1 MGTMRGYKDSCNGLS
16 RICSKWALAQT
27 PRDSTAAALLEVADD
42 SEIEL
47 LNVALK
53 THGPRNASPSPAL
66 RWCKVDG
73 VADEAKQTWKER

>member
-1 MGTMRGYKDSCNGLS
+1 MGPGSDAEGRMSADSS
-16 RICSKWALAQT
+16 
-27 PRDSTAAALLEVADD
+27 AAALLEVADD

-53 THGPRNASPSPAL
+53 THRPRNASPSPAL

-73 VADEAKQTWKER
+73 VADEAKQTRKERRRN